1 MPEHFLFAQFSK
13 KTEIRKGTRILVI
26 EFIIS
31 IGLGAVKVVLGMALI
46 WLIAISPH
54 QLNNLLGWI
63 LVLVTLAFVG
73 FWVPPEEKILGSSY
87 LIFFFHFPSAINCM
101 NLFVIGGVFSFLCL
115 LNKNSCLKLSATSCD
130 LWAASAIEVGML
142 ACTITLVTG
151 GIWARAAW
159 GEWDTWVINDPRLMS
174 VYFMWLTY
182 AAYLALR
189 SSMDQGK
196 RRELY
201 CAVFGILASINVPV
215 VYYAIRIFGKEN
227 HPMSLTLNTTSM
239 KVTQWFGWASFLVL
253 YIGLVRLRRNYYQR
267 CRQLDRLQEEFNR
280 AQI

>member
-1 MPEHFLFAQFSK
+1 MKLQ
-13 KTEIRKGTRILVI
+13 T
-26 EFIIS
+26 
-31 IGLGAVKVVLGMALI
+31 
-46 WLIAISPH
+46 
-54 QLNNLLGWI
+54 NNLLGWAMVI
-63 LVLVTLAFVG
+63 ITLSFVG
-73 FWVPPEEKILGSSY
+73 FWVPQEERQLGSSY
-87 LIFFFHFPSAINCM
+87 VIFFFHFPSALNCM
-101 NLFVIGGVFSFLCL
+101 EFFLLGGVFSAIYLR
-115 LNKNSCLKLSATSCD
+115 NKNPSMD
-130 LWAASAIEVGML
+130 LWAVASIEVGML

-227 HPMSLTLNTTSM
+227 HPMSLTLDTTSM

-253 YIGLVRLRRNYYQR
+253 YIGLIRLRRNYYQR
-267 CRQLDRLQEEFNR
+267 CRQLDRLQ
-280 AQI
+280 

>member
-1 MPEHFLFAQFSK
+1 MKLQ
-13 KTEIRKGTRILVI
+13 T
-26 EFIIS
+26 
-31 IGLGAVKVVLGMALI
+31 
-46 WLIAISPH
+46 
-54 QLNNLLGWI
+54 NNLLGWAMVI
-63 LVLVTLAFVG
+63 ITLSFVG
-73 FWVPPEEKILGSSY
+73 FWVPQEERQLGSSY
-87 LIFFFHFPSAINCM
+87 LIFFFHFPSALNCM
-101 NLFVIGGVFSFLCL
+101 EFFLLGGVFSAIYLR
-115 LNKNSCLKLSATSCD
+115 NKSPSMD
-130 LWAASAIEVGML
+130 LWAVSAIEVGML

-151 GIWARAAW
+151 GVWARAAW

-253 YIGLVRLRRNYYQR
+253 YIGLIRLRRNYYQR

-280 AQI
+280 ARI

>member
-1 MPEHFLFAQFSK
+1 MKLQ
-13 KTEIRKGTRILVI
+13 T
-26 EFIIS
+26 
-31 IGLGAVKVVLGMALI
+31 
-46 WLIAISPH
+46 
-54 QLNNLLGWI
+54 NNLLGWAMVI
-63 LVLVTLAFVG
+63 LTLYFVCY
-73 FWVPPEEKILGSSY
+73 WVPQEERQLGSSY
-87 LIFFFHFPSAINCM
+87 LIFFFHFPSALNCM
-101 NLFVIGGVFSFLCL
+101 EFFLLGGVFSAIYLR
-115 LNKNSCLKLSATSCD
+115 NKSPSMD
-130 LWAASAIEVGML
+130 LWAVSFIEVGML

>member
-1 MPEHFLFAQFSK
+1 MKLQ
-13 KTEIRKGTRILVI
+13 T
-26 EFIIS
+26 
-31 IGLGAVKVVLGMALI
+31 
-46 WLIAISPH
+46 
-54 QLNNLLGWI
+54 NNLLGWAMVI
-63 LVLVTLAFVG
+63 ITLSFVG
-73 FWVPPEEKILGSSY
+73 FWVPQEERQLGSSY
-87 LIFFFHFPSAINCM
+87 LIFFFHFPSALNCM
-101 NLFVIGGVFSFLCL
+101 EFFLLGGVFSAIYLR
-115 LNKNSCLKLSATSCD
+115 NKNPSMD
-130 LWAASAIEVGML
+130 LWAVASIEVGML

-227 HPMSLTLNTTSM
+227 HPMSLTLDTTSM

-253 YIGLVRLRRNYYQR
+253 YIGLIRLRRNYYQR
-267 CRQLDRLQEEFNR
+267 CRQLDKLQEEFNR

>member
-1 MPEHFLFAQFSK
+1 MKLQ
-13 KTEIRKGTRILVI
+13 T
-26 EFIIS
+26 
-31 IGLGAVKVVLGMALI
+31 
-46 WLIAISPH
+46 
-54 QLNNLLGWI
+54 NNLLGWAMVI
-63 LVLVTLAFVG
+63 ITLSFVG
-73 FWVPPEEKILGSSY
+73 FWVPQEERQLGSSY
-87 LIFFFHFPSAINCM
+87 LIFFFHFPSALNCM
-101 NLFVIGGVFSFLCL
+101 EFFLLGGVFSAIYLR
-115 LNKNSCLKLSATSCD
+115 NKNPSMD
-130 LWAASAIEVGML
+130 LWAVASIEVGML

-227 HPMSLTLNTTSM
+227 HPMSLTLDTTSM

-253 YIGLVRLRRNYYQR
+253 YIGLIRLRRNYYQR
-267 CRQLDRLQEEFNR
+267 CRQLDRLQEKFNR

>member
-1 MPEHFLFAQFSK
+1 MKFQA
-13 KTEIRKGTRILVI
+13 
-26 EFIIS
+26 
-31 IGLGAVKVVLGMALI
+31 
-46 WLIAISPH
+46 
-54 QLNNLLGWI
+54 NNLLGWAMVI
-63 LVLVTLAFVG
+63 ITLSFVG
-73 FWVPPEEKILGSSY
+73 FWVPQEERQLGSSY
-87 LIFFFHFPSAINCM
+87 LIFFFHFPSALNCM
-101 NLFVIGGVFSFLCL
+101 EFFLLGGVFSAIYLR
-115 LNKNSCLKLSATSCD
+115 NKSPSMD
-130 LWAASAIEVGML
+130 LWAVSSIEVGML

>member
-1 MPEHFLFAQFSK
+1 MKLQ
-13 KTEIRKGTRILVI
+13 T
-26 EFIIS
+26 
-31 IGLGAVKVVLGMALI
+31 
-46 WLIAISPH
+46 
-54 QLNNLLGWI
+54 NNLLGWAMVI
-63 LVLVTLAFVG
+63 ITLSFVG
-73 FWVPPEEKILGSSY
+73 FWVPQEERQLGSSY
-87 LIFFFHFPSAINCM
+87 LIFFFHFPSALNCM
-101 NLFVIGGVFSFLCL
+101 EFFLLGGVFSAIYLR
-115 LNKNSCLKLSATSCD
+115 NKSPSMD
-130 LWAASAIEVGML
+130 LWAVSSIEVGML

-174 VYFMWLTY
+174 VYFMCLTY
-182 AAYLALR
+182 AASLALR

-239 KVTQWFGWASFLVL
+239 KATQWFGWASFLVL

>member
-1 MPEHFLFAQFSK
+1 MKLQ
-13 KTEIRKGTRILVI
+13 T
-26 EFIIS
+26 
-31 IGLGAVKVVLGMALI
+31 
-46 WLIAISPH
+46 
-54 QLNNLLGWI
+54 NNLLGWAMVI
-63 LVLVTLAFVG
+63 ITLSFVG
-73 FWVPPEEKILGSSY
+73 FWVPQEERQLGSSY
-87 LIFFFHFPSAINCM
+87 LIFFFHFPSALNCM
-101 NLFVIGGVFSFLCL
+101 EFFLLGGVFSAIYLR
-115 LNKNSCLKLSATSCD
+115 NKSPSMD
-130 LWAASAIEVGML
+130 LWAVSSIEVGML

-174 VYFMWLTY
+174 FYFMWLTY

>member
-1 MPEHFLFAQFSK
+1 MKLQ
-13 KTEIRKGTRILVI
+13 T
-26 EFIIS
+26 
-31 IGLGAVKVVLGMALI
+31 
-46 WLIAISPH
+46 
-54 QLNNLLGWI
+54 NNLLGWAMVI
-63 LVLVTLAFVG
+63 TTLSFVG
-73 FWVPPEEKILGSSY
+73 FWVPQEERQLGSSY
-87 LIFFFHFPSAINCM
+87 LIFFFHFPSALNCM
-101 NLFVIGGVFSFLCL
+101 EFFLLGGVFSAIYLR
-115 LNKNSCLKLSATSCD
+115 NKSPSMD
-130 LWAASAIEVGML
+130 LWAVSSIEVGML

>member
-1 MPEHFLFAQFSK
+1 MKFQA
-13 KTEIRKGTRILVI
+13 
-26 EFIIS
+26 
-31 IGLGAVKVVLGMALI
+31 
-46 WLIAISPH
+46 
-54 QLNNLLGWI
+54 NNLLGWAMVI
-63 LVLVTLAFVG
+63 LTLYFVCY
-73 FWVPPEEKILGSSY
+73 WVPQEERQLGSSY
-87 LIFFFHFPSAINCM
+87 LIFFFHFPSALNCM
-101 NLFVIGGVFSFLCL
+101 EFFLLGGVFSAIYLR
-115 LNKNSCLKLSATSCD
+115 NKSPSMD
-130 LWAASAIEVGML
+130 LWAVSSIEVGML

-253 YIGLVRLRRNYYQR
+253 YIALVRLRRNYYQR

>member
-1 MPEHFLFAQFSK
+1 MKLQ
-13 KTEIRKGTRILVI
+13 T
-26 EFIIS
+26 
-31 IGLGAVKVVLGMALI
+31 
-46 WLIAISPH
+46 
-54 QLNNLLGWI
+54 NNLLGWAMVI
-63 LVLVTLAFVG
+63 ITLSFVG
-73 FWVPPEEKILGSSY
+73 FWVPQEERQLGSSY
-87 LIFFFHFPSAINCM
+87 LIFFFHFPSALNCM
-101 NLFVIGGVFSFLCL
+101 EFFLLGGVFSVIYLR
-115 LNKNSCLKLSATSCD
+115 NKSPSMD
-130 LWAASAIEVGML
+130 LWAVSSIEVGML

>member
-1 MPEHFLFAQFSK
+1 MKLQ
-13 KTEIRKGTRILVI
+13 T
-26 EFIIS
+26 
-31 IGLGAVKVVLGMALI
+31 
-46 WLIAISPH
+46 
-54 QLNNLLGWI
+54 NNLLGWAMVI
-63 LVLVTLAFVG
+63 VTLSFVG
-73 FWVPPEEKILGSSY
+73 FWVPQEERQLGSSY
-87 LIFFFHFPSAINCM
+87 LIFFFHFPSALNCM
-101 NLFVIGGVFSFLCL
+101 EFFLLGGVFSAIYLR
-115 LNKNSCLKLSATSCD
+115 NKNPSMD
-130 LWAASAIEVGML
+130 LWAVASIEVGML
-142 ACTITLVTG
+142 ACTVTLVTG

-239 KVTQWFGWASFLVL
+239 KVTQWFGWAAFLVL
-253 YIGLVRLRRNYYQR
+253 YIGLIRLRRNYYQR

>member
-1 MPEHFLFAQFSK
+1 MSL
-13 KTEIRKGTRILVI
+13 
-26 EFIIS
+26 
-31 IGLGAVKVVLGMALI
+31 
-46 WLIAISPH
+46 
-54 QLNNLLGWI
+54 QLNNLIGWI
-63 LVLVTLAFVG
+63 LVLVTLSFVG
-73 FWVPPEEKILGSSY
+73 FWVPPEEKILEESY

-101 NLFVIGGVFSFLCL
+101 NLFVIGGVCSLLYL
-115 LNKNSCLKLSATSCD
+115 LNGKSSMD
-130 LWAASAIEVGML
+130 LWAISAIEVGML

-189 SSMDQGK
+189 ASMDKGR

-201 CAVFGILASINVPV
+201 CAVFGLLATLNVPV

-227 HPMSLTLNTTSM
+227 HPMSLTLDQASM
-239 KVTQWFGWASFLVL
+239 KTTQWVGAGAFLVL
-253 YIGLVRLRRNYYQR
+253 YIGLMRLRRNYYKSCEQT
-267 CRQLDRLQEEFNR
+267 DRLQEDFNR
-280 AQI
+280 ARI

>member
-1 MPEHFLFAQFSK
+1 M
-13 KTEIRKGTRILVI
+13 RKGTRIPVI

-73 FWVPPEEKILGSSY
+73 FWVPPEEKTLGSSY

-115 LNKNSCLKLSATSCD
+115 LNKNSSLKLSATSCD

-159 GEWDTWVINDPRLMS
+159 GEWDTWIINDPRLMS

-182 AAYLALR
+182 AAYLAR
-189 SSMDQGK
+189 RASMDKGR

-201 CAVFGILASINVPV
+201 CAVFGLLATLNVPI
-215 VYYAIRIFGKEN
+215 VYYAIRVFGKEN
-227 HPMSLTLNTTSM
+227 HPMSLTLDQTSM
-239 KVTQWFGWASFLVL
+239 KTTQWVGAGAFLVL
-253 YIGLVRLRRNYYQR
+253 YIGLMRLRRNYYKICEQT
-267 CRQLDRLQEEFNR
+267 DRLQEDFNR
-280 AQI
+280 ARI

>member
-1 MPEHFLFAQFSK
+1 MKLQ
-13 KTEIRKGTRILVI
+13 T
-26 EFIIS
+26 
-31 IGLGAVKVVLGMALI
+31 
-46 WLIAISPH
+46 
-54 QLNNLLGWI
+54 NNLLGWAMVI
-63 LVLVTLAFVG
+63 LTLYFVCY
-73 FWVPPEEKILGSSY
+73 WVPQEERQLGSSY
-87 LIFFFHFPSAINCM
+87 LIFFFHFPSALNCM
-101 NLFVIGGVFSFLCL
+101 EFFLLGGVFSAIYLR
-115 LNKNSCLKLSATSCD
+115 NKSPSMD
-130 LWAASAIEVGML
+130 LWAVSSIEVGML

>member
-1 MPEHFLFAQFSK
+1 MKLQ
-13 KTEIRKGTRILVI
+13 T
-26 EFIIS
+26 
-31 IGLGAVKVVLGMALI
+31 
-46 WLIAISPH
+46 
-54 QLNNLLGWI
+54 NNLLGWAMVI
-63 LVLVTLAFVG
+63 TTLSFVG
-73 FWVPPEEKILGSSY
+73 FWVPQEERQLGSSY
-87 LIFFFHFPSAINCM
+87 LIFFFHFPSALNCM
-101 NLFVIGGVFSFLCL
+101 EFFLLGGVFSAIYLR
-115 LNKNSCLKLSATSCD
+115 NKSPSMD
-130 LWAASAIEVGML
+130 LWAVSFIEVGML

-253 YIGLVRLRRNYYQR
+253 YIGLVRFRRNYYQR

>member
-1 MPEHFLFAQFSK
+1 MKLQ
-13 KTEIRKGTRILVI
+13 T
-26 EFIIS
+26 
-31 IGLGAVKVVLGMALI
+31 
-46 WLIAISPH
+46 
-54 QLNNLLGWI
+54 NNLLGWAMVI
-63 LVLVTLAFVG
+63 ITLSFVG
-73 FWVPPEEKILGSSY
+73 FWVPQEERQLGSSY
-87 LIFFFHFPSAINCM
+87 LIFFFHFPSALNCM
-101 NLFVIGGVFSFLCL
+101 EFFLLGGVFSAIYLR
-115 LNKNSCLKLSATSCD
+115 NKSPSMD
-130 LWAASAIEVGML
+130 LWAVSAIEVGML

-253 YIGLVRLRRNYYQR
+253 YIALVRLRRNYYQR

-280 AQI
+280 SQI

>member
-1 MPEHFLFAQFSK
+1 MKLQ
-13 KTEIRKGTRILVI
+13 T
-26 EFIIS
+26 
-31 IGLGAVKVVLGMALI
+31 
-46 WLIAISPH
+46 
-54 QLNNLLGWI
+54 NNLLGWAMVI
-63 LVLVTLAFVG
+63 VTLSFVG
-73 FWVPPEEKILGSSY
+73 FWVPQEERQLGSSY
-87 LIFFFHFPSAINCM
+87 LIFFFHFPSALNCM
-101 NLFVIGGVFSFLCL
+101 EFFLLGGVFSAIYLR
-115 LNKNSCLKLSATSCD
+115 NKNPSMD
-130 LWAASAIEVGML
+130 LWAVASIEVGML
-142 ACTITLVTG
+142 ACTVTLVTG

-239 KVTQWFGWASFLVL
+239 KVTQWFGWAAFLVL
-253 YIGLVRLRRNYYQR
+253 YIGLIRLRRNYYQR
-267 CRQLDRLQEEFNR
+267 CRQLDKLQEEFNR

>member
-1 MPEHFLFAQFSK
+1 M
-13 KTEIRKGTRILVI
+13 RKGTRIPVI

-115 LNKNSCLKLSATSCD
+115 LNKNSSLKLSATSCD
-130 LWAASAIEVGML
+130 LWA
-142 ACTITLVTG
+142 
-151 GIWARAAW
+151 
-159 GEWDTWVINDPRLMS
+159 
-174 VYFMWLTY
+174 
-182 AAYLALR
+182 
-189 SSMDQGK
+189 K
-196 RRELY
+196 
-201 CAVFGILASINVPV
+201 
-215 VYYAIRIFGKEN
+215 
-227 HPMSLTLNTTSM
+227 TS
-239 KVTQWFGWASFLVL
+239 
-253 YIGLVRLRRNYYQR
+253 
-267 CRQLDRLQEEFNR
+267 E
-280 AQI
+280 

>member
-1 MPEHFLFAQFSK
+1 MKLQ
-13 KTEIRKGTRILVI
+13 T
-26 EFIIS
+26 
-31 IGLGAVKVVLGMALI
+31 
-46 WLIAISPH
+46 
-54 QLNNLLGWI
+54 NNLLGWAMVI
-63 LVLVTLAFVG
+63 ITLSFVG
-73 FWVPPEEKILGSSY
+73 FWVPQEERQLGSSY
-87 LIFFFHFPSAINCM
+87 LIFFFHFPSALNCM
-101 NLFVIGGVFSFLCL
+101 EFFLLGGVFSAIYLR
-115 LNKNSCLKLSATSCD
+115 NKSPSMD
-130 LWAASAIEVGML
+130 LWAVSSIEVGML

-253 YIGLVRLRRNYYQR
+253 YIALVRLRRNYYQR

>member
-1 MPEHFLFAQFSK
+1 MV
-13 KTEIRKGTRILVI
+13 IL
-26 EFIIS
+26 
-31 IGLGAVKVVLGMALI
+31 
-46 WLIAISPH
+46 
-54 QLNNLLGWI
+54 
-63 LVLVTLAFVG
+63 TLSFVG
-73 FWVPPEEKILGSSY
+73 FWVPQEERQLGSSY
-87 LIFFFHFPSAINCM
+87 LIFFFHFPSALNCM
-101 NLFVIGGVFSFLCL
+101 EFFLLGGVFSAIYLR
-115 LNKNSCLKLSATSCD
+115 NKSPSMD
-130 LWAASAIEVGML
+130 LWAVSAIEVGML

-227 HPMSLTLNTTSM
+227 HPMSLTMNTTSM

-253 YIGLVRLRRNYYQR
+253 YVGLIRLRRNYYQR

-280 AQI
+280 ARI

>member
-1 MPEHFLFAQFSK
+1 MKLQ
-13 KTEIRKGTRILVI
+13 T
-26 EFIIS
+26 
-31 IGLGAVKVVLGMALI
+31 
-46 WLIAISPH
+46 
-54 QLNNLLGWI
+54 NNLLGWAMVI
-63 LVLVTLAFVG
+63 ITLSFVG
-73 FWVPPEEKILGSSY
+73 FWVPQEERQLGSSY
-87 LIFFFHFPSAINCM
+87 LIFFFHFPSALNCM
-101 NLFVIGGVFSFLCL
+101 EFFLLGGVFSAIYLR
-115 LNKNSCLKLSATSCD
+115 NKSPSMD
-130 LWAASAIEVGML
+130 LWAVSFIEVGML

-201 CAVFGILASINVPV
+201 CAVFGLLASINVPV

-227 HPMSLTLNTTSM
+227 HPMSLTMNTTSM

>member
-1 MPEHFLFAQFSK
+1 MKLQ
-13 KTEIRKGTRILVI
+13 T
-26 EFIIS
+26 
-31 IGLGAVKVVLGMALI
+31 
-46 WLIAISPH
+46 
-54 QLNNLLGWI
+54 NNLLGWAMVI
-63 LVLVTLAFVG
+63 ITLSFVG
-73 FWVPPEEKILGSSY
+73 FWVPQEERQLGSSY
-87 LIFFFHFPSAINCM
+87 LIFFFHFPSALNCM
-101 NLFVIGGVFSFLCL
+101 EFFLLGGVFSAIYLR
-115 LNKNSCLKLSATSCD
+115 NKSPSMD
-130 LWAASAIEVGML
+130 LWAVSAIEVGML

-227 HPMSLTLNTTSM
+227 HPMSLTMNTTSM

-280 AQI
+280 ARI

>member
-1 MPEHFLFAQFSK
+1 
-13 KTEIRKGTRILVI
+13 
-26 EFIIS
+26 
-31 IGLGAVKVVLGMALI
+31 MAL
-46 WLIAISPH
+46 H
-54 QLNNLLGWI
+54 MNNLVGWM
-63 LVLVTLAFVG
+63 LVLVTLSFVG
-73 FWVPPEEKILGSSY
+73 FWVPPEENVLGSSY

-101 NLFVIGGVFSFLCL
+101 NLFVIGGVCSL
-115 LNKNSCLKLSATSCD
+115 LYLRNRSSSMD
-130 LWAASAIEVGML
+130 LWAISAIEVGML

-189 SSMDQGK
+189 ASMEQGR

-201 CAVFGILASINVPV
+201 CAVFGLLATLNVPV

-227 HPMSLTLNTTSM
+227 HPMSLTLDNTSM
-239 KVTQWFGWASFLVL
+239 KATQWIGAAAFLVL
-253 YIGLVRLRRNYYQR
+253 YIGLMRLRRNYYKSCEQV
-267 CRQLDRLQEEFNR
+267 DRLQEKFNR
-280 AQI
+280 ARI